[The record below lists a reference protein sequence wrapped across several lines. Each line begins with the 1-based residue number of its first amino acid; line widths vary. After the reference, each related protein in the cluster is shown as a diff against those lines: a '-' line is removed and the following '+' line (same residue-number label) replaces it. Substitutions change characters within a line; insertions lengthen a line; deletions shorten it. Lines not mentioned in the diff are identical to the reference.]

1 MINEFDLHLG
11 LVFWSPT
18 LQTFQRGKIVWIS
31 PRRNLLA
38 LQVGVQTEFLT
49 PEQLAYNPFA
59 EPEDEEI
66 KSLPTAD
73 PQDKPDRDRYLYMLG
88 TAYPG
93 DHIRSVTIIEAV
105 RTCCRTARRRRVFC
119 HAAVLQQECG
129 VLLLDVD
136 AGSIAQARL
145 ALDMD
150 SLDAIA
156 HRAWSPCQ
164 GIPNQCDALY
174 IQAAE
179 MTKIGDD
186 AKRALASGRS
196 IGCPEAAKSVK
207 ARAVGQEIYGIPPD
221 ALRVRPVEGETPR
234 YF

>member
-1 MINEFDLHLG
+1 MIDGFELHLG

-18 LQTFQRGKIVWIS
+18 LQAFQKGKIVWIS
-31 PRRNLLA
+31 PRRNLVA

-66 KSLPTAD
+66 KSLPSAD

-88 TAYPG
+88 AAHPG
-93 DHIRSVTIIEAV
+93 DHIRSITIVEAV

-119 HAAVLQQECG
+119 HAAVLQQEHG
-129 VLLLDVD
+129 VFLLDVD
-136 AGSIAQARL
+136 AGSIAQARF
-145 ALDMD
+145 ALNME

-174 IQAAE
+174 IQASE
-179 MTKIGDD
+179 MAKIRDD
-186 AKRALASGRS
+186 AKRAVASGRS
-196 IGCPEAAKSVK
+196 IGCPEAAMNVK
-207 ARAVGQEIYGIPPD
+207 ARAVGHEIYGLPSD